1 LEQALKNQKATIK
14 KQYKLSASIGVAYH
28 DPENPQTLDKLL
40 TDADKMMYKLKQSR
54 REKQIECKQLLRYMS
69 DK

>member
-40 TDADKMMYKLKQSR
+40 TDADKMMYKLKQS
-54 REKQIECKQLLRYMS
+54 K
-69 DK
+69 